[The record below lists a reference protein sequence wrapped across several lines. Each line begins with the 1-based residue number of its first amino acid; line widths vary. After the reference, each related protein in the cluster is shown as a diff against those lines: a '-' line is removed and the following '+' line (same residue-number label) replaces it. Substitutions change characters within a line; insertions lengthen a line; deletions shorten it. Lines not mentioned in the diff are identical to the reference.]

1 MLNLV
6 WPIFII
12 ISFSYAIFSGN
23 LQNLNTSI
31 FDSVEDAVNLSITML
46 GTMCLWSGVINV
58 AKNTNIIKRM
68 NTILKPI
75 IKFLFPEIKEN
86 KKAQSEIS
94 MNMVANILGLGNAA
108 TPLGIK
114 AMETLQEENKNKQEL
129 SNSMIML
136 IVINTA
142 SIQIIP
148 TTIIAIRSSLGAEN
162 PTAIIVPVWIA
173 TVCAAIAGITITK
186 LLIRYSNKRE
196 KI

>member
-23 LQNLNTSI
+23 VQNLNTSI
-31 FDSVEDAVNLSITML
+31 FESIESAVNLSITML
-46 GTMCLWSGVINV
+46 GTMCLWSGIINV
-58 AKNTNIIKRM
+58 ATNTNIINIINK
-68 NTILKPI
+68 ILKPI
-75 IKFLFPEIKEN
+75 IRFLFPEIKHHT
-86 KKAQSEIS
+86 KAQNEIS

-108 TPLGIK
+108 TPLGLK
-114 AMETLQEENKNKQEL
+114 AMETLQEENEHKETL

-136 IVINTA
+136 IVLNTA

-148 TTIIAIRSSLGAEN
+148 TTIIAIRSSLGSEN

-173 TVCAAIAGITITK
+173 TICAGIAGISITK
-186 LLIRYSNKRE
+186 LLIKYSKKR
-196 KI
+196 KNI